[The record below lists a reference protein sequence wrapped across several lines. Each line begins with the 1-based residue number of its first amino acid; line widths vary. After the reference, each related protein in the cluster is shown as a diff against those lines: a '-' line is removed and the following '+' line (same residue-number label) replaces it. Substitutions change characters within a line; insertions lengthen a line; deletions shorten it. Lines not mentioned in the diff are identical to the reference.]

1 MVWGV
6 KDPFF
11 CWMINWECQYW
22 ITRDGDYNLS
32 WKYLGIFIKL
42 YHYSNGYLSNKCS
55 ANEDNVII
63 SKHMKDLLTIYIN
76 DYASLSQ
83 FCHVASF

>member
-22 ITRDGDYNLS
+22 STRDGGYYLS
-32 WKYLGIFIKL
+32 WKYLGIL
-42 YHYSNGYLSNKCS
+42 LSYTIFQL
-55 ANEDNVII
+55 DI
-63 SKHMKDLLTIYIN
+63 STIYIN

-83 FCHVASF
+83 FCHVAYF

>member
-1 MVWGV
+1 MKIFGN
-6 KDPFF
+6 FL
-11 CWMINWECQYW
+11 
-22 ITRDGDYNLS
+22 LS
-32 WKYLGIFIKL
+32 YTIIQMAN
-42 YHYSNGYLSNKCS
+42 YQTNG

>member
-22 ITRDGDYNLS
+22 STRDRDYNLS

-42 YHYSNGYLSNKCS
+42 YHYSDSYLSNKWI
-55 ANEDNVII
+55 A
-63 SKHMKDLLTIYIN
+63 KLMKDLLTIYIN
-76 DYASLSQ
+76 DYASLFQ

>member
-22 ITRDGDYNLS
+22 STRDGDYNLS
-32 WKYLGIFIKL
+32 WKYLGISIKL
-42 YHYSNGYLSNKCS
+42 YYYSDSF
-55 ANEDNVII
+55 
-63 SKHMKDLLTIYIN
+63 SKLILDLLTIYIN

>member
-1 MVWGV
+1 MHLN
-6 KDPFF
+6 
-11 CWMINWECQYW
+11 ML
-22 ITRDGDYNLS
+22 DG
-32 WKYLGIFIKL
+32 
-42 YHYSNGYLSNKCS
+42 
-55 ANEDNVII
+55 ANEDNAMI

>member
-22 ITRDGDYNLS
+22 STRDGDYNLS
-32 WKYLGIFIKL
+32 WKYLGIL
-42 YHYSNGYLSNKCS
+42 LSYTIIQIASYQTNS
-55 ANEDNVII
+55 ANEDNVMI
-63 SKHMKDLLTIYIN
+63 
-76 DYASLSQ
+76 
-83 FCHVASF
+83 